1 MIGYSAQRINADFF
15 ITIQPFLAENF
26 FFDVGVFSYLL
37 YIKVLTDKIIFH
49 KNHYM
54 VLTSTLQYHI
64 LKVMDIRLFN
74 NWATQLR
81 KGMLELCI
89 LNAIKDSSLYG
100 YDIVRKL
107 RNIEGLLVT
116 EGTIYPILS
125 RLKREGLVRTEIKE
139 STEGPPRKYYEIT
152 TKGGKILSEMN
163 NYWNDIK
170 AGTDALKH
178 EGK

>member
-1 MIGYSAQRINADFF
+1 M
-15 ITIQPFLAENF
+15 
-26 FFDVGVFSYLL
+26 
-37 YIKVLTDKIIFH
+37 
-49 KNHYM
+49 
-54 VLTSTLQYHI
+54 TSTLQCHI

-74 NWATQLR
+74 NWSTQLR

-125 RLKREGLVRTEIKE
+125 RLKREGFVQTTIKE
-139 STEGPPRKYYEIT
+139 SNEGPPRKYYELT
-152 TKGGKILSEMN
+152 TKGKEILSQMN
-163 NYWNDIK
+163 NYWQDIK
-170 AGTDALKH
+170 TGTDALRREEKL
-178 EGK
+178 